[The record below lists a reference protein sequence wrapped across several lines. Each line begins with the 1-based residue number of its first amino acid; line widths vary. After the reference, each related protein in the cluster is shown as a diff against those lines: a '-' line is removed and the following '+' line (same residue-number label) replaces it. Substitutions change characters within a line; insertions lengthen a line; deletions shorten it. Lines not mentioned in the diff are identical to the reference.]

1 MFRLSFVGF
10 VKCEVRLKKVKNV
23 KLIIG
28 MTLINNVLYAL
39 ADWYWDERRPQFLFE
54 TKWYQGL

>member
-23 KLIIG
+23 RLIIG

-39 ADWYWDERRPQFLFE
+39 AD
-54 TKWYQGL
+54 

>member
-10 VKCEVRLKKVKNV
+10 VKCKVRLKKVKNV

-39 ADWYWDERRPQFLFE
+39 AD
-54 TKWYQGL
+54 

>member
-10 VKCEVRLKKVKNV
+10 VKCGVRAENVKNV

-28 MTLINNVLYAL
+28 MTLINNALYAL
-39 ADWYWDERRPQFLFE
+39 AD
-54 TKWYQGL
+54 